1 LRTLSLAEL
10 RFALDRCRELTGV
23 TDFVIVGSQ
32 AILGS
37 FPDASVALRTS
48 QDIDLFV
55 RRGAT
60 AEVNKLIYAKFGP
73 ESEFE
78 RQEGF
83 YIEPMGEWVM
93 MTSLP
98 GWQERLVKVEAPGGA
113 VGWCLSPLDIAYN
126 KAEAGREKDIAYLT
140 EMFRSG
146 IVRPSEIK
154 TAMNAAKT
162 APDAAVIV
170 DERVQEAIRRN
181 THAGS

>member
-1 LRTLSLAEL
+1 MRTLSLAEL
-10 RFALDRCRELTGV
+10 RVALDRCRELTGV

-37 FPDASVALRTS
+37 FPDASAALRTS

-55 RRGAT
+55 KRGAT

-78 RQEGF
+78 GQEGF

-98 GWQERLVKVEAPGGA
+98 GWAERLVKVESPGGA
-113 VGWCLSPLDIAYN
+113 IGWCLSPLDIAYN
-126 KAEAGREKDIAYLT
+126 KAEAGREKDIAYLA

-154 TAMNAAKT
+154 AAMSAARI
-162 APDAAVIV
+162 AQDVAGIV
-170 DERVQEAIRRN
+170 DGRVQEAIRRN
-181 THAGS
+181 SQARP